1 VWKKV
6 SHASKQRREYQMLAK
21 REDMILDEL
30 VSIVGKENATT
41 AKHIRCVKKGGENW
55 QSQILEAIRK
65 NTYAV

>member
-1 VWKKV
+1 
-6 SHASKQRREYQMLAK
+6 MLAK

-55 QSQILEAIRK
+55 QSQILEAIR
-65 NTYAV
+65 NGFAISLGSPHLVMRAF